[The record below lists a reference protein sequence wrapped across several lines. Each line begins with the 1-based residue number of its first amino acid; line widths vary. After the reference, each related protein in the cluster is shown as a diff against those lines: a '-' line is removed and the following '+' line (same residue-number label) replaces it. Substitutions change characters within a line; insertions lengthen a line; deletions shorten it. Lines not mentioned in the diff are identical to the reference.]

1 MTTQDQERAVEF
13 FEKQLGPRCEEC
25 RNHIQKYGWSV
36 ELKQETVREPSIKI
50 EVYPETGLIPGKSPE
65 SFVKFTH
72 SPPSQIDTWSSFK
85 LRAGGVEDQ
94 KYPILDSVMMNR
106 EDTMR
111 RLKDCLTTFVQDL
124 GIEEPIPFK

>member
-36 ELKQETVREPSIKI
+36 ELKQETVRE
-50 EVYPETGLIPGKSPE
+50 
-65 SFVKFTH
+65 FTH